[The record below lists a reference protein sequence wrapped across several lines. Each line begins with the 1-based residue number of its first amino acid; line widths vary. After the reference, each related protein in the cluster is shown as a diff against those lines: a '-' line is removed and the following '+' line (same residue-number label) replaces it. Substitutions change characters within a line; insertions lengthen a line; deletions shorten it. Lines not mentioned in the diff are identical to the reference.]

1 MTFLFLLLVSNIYN
15 FIILLRYTDNQ
26 RAQDAINLTL
36 YHWGFHGWVVYS
48 VTGLLMAIVTYRKG
62 LPMTIRSCFYPL
74 VGDRIF
80 GIFGDIIDVVSV
92 VSTMFGVCTSL
103 GFGVMS
109 LNTGLNRLSSSI
121 EESTRNQIIIIW
133 GVTIVATISVVSG
146 LKVGIRRLS
155 ELCFCLGMFLMLFV
169 FFHDDTWFLLNL
181 YVQSIGYYL
190 HSLLQLGF
198 HTEAF
203 AQLGNAPDG
212 HQAKNWMDWWTVFY
226 WGWWIAFCPF
236 VGMFIAKISRG
247 RTIKS
252 FLNATLTAP
261 VIYIFMWFC
270 IFGGAGLKM
279 QRDAEVAGVN
289 CSVSKYVVVDDNKL
303 YKLSCRPD
311 TQQFFDLLQQYG
323 DNLGYALNV
332 ITVIS
337 IVLYFVT
344 SSDSGSLVID
354 CLSANGSPEPPVAQR
369 IFWALTEGACATA
382 LLMAGGKK
390 ALTALQTV
398 SIAAGLPYLAIL
410 LFMCVSIWQC
420 VKEEGGDVDPNA
432 QTFAVSLVDV
442 FDNPSFTGL
451 KRIVIAVVAPWWP
464 AGRAAGKLYN
474 KSSWSYMLIMAT
486 LFYGWIFF
494 EILQVVDT
502 GLAYV
507 GWVVLCGF
515 FAYVVGIRSSI
526 REEGNIPGSIISD
539 GLIVVFLYFLAVDQI
554 DKHML
559 IEEQQKKEDRN
570 IPMEN
575 KQPNT
580 IMENRDAKVSEETTF
595 V

>member
-1 MTFLFLLLVSNIYN
+1 
-15 FIILLRYTDNQ
+15 
-26 RAQDAINLTL
+26 
-36 YHWGFHGWVVYS
+36 
-48 VTGLLMAIVTYRKG
+48 
-62 LPMTIRSCFYPL
+62 MTIRSCFYPL
-74 VGDRIF
+74 VGERIF
-80 GIFGDIIDVVSV
+80 GFFGDVIDVFSV

-109 LNTGLNRLSSSI
+109 LNTGLNRLNSNI
-121 EESTRNQIIIIW
+121 EESTTNQIIIIW

-212 HQAKNWMDWWTVFY
+212 RQAQSWMDGWTVFY

-247 RTIKS
+247 RTIRS

-279 QRDAEVAGVN
+279 QRDAINAGVN
-289 CSVSKYVVVDDNKL
+289 CTVSPYVVVDDNKL
-303 YKLSCRPD
+303 FQLSCRPH

-323 DNLGYALNV
+323 DNLGYALNI

-354 CLSANGSPEPPVAQR
+354 CLSANGSPEPPVTQR

-382 LLMAGGKK
+382 LLKAGGAA

-410 LFMCVSIWQC
+410 LFMCVSIWEC

-432 QTFAVSLVDV
+432 ETFAVSLIDV

-474 KSSWSYMLIMAT
+474 KSSWSYMLIMAS
-486 LFYGWIFF
+486 LFYGWVLF

-507 GWVVLCGF
+507 GWVILCGF

-526 REEGNIPGSIISD
+526 REERNIPGSIISD
-539 GLIVVFLYFLAVDQI
+539 GLVVVFLYFLAVDQM
-554 DKHML
+554 DKHVL
-559 IEEQQKKEDRN
+559 IAEQQKKEDPN

-575 KQPNT
+575 KKPDT
-580 IMENRDAKVSEETTF
+580 VMENREAKANESTTF

>member
-1 MTFLFLLLVSNIYN
+1 
-15 FIILLRYTDNQ
+15 
-26 RAQDAINLTL
+26 
-36 YHWGFHGWVVYS
+36 
-48 VTGLLMAIVTYRKG
+48 
-62 LPMTIRSCFYPL
+62 MTIRSCFYPL
-74 VGDRIF
+74 VGEKVF
-80 GIFGDIIDVVSV
+80 GYFGDMIDVFSV

-109 LNTGLNRLSSSI
+109 LNAGLNRLNSNI
-121 EESTRNQIIIIW
+121 TESTTNQIFIIW

-169 FFHDDTWFLLNL
+169 FFHDDSWFILNV
-181 YVQSIGYYL
+181 YVQSLGYYL

-212 HQAKNWMDWWTVFY
+212 REAQQWMDGWTVFY

-247 RTIKS
+247 RTIRN

-279 QRDAEVAGVN
+279 ERDAVLAGVN
-289 CSVSKYVVVDDNKL
+289 CSVSPYVEVENAKL
-303 YKLSCRPD
+303 YKLSCRKD

-323 DNLGYALNV
+323 DNLGYLLNV
-332 ITVIS
+332 VTVIG

-354 CLSANGSPEPPVAQR
+354 CLSANGNPEPPVAQR
-369 IFWALTEGACATA
+369 IFWALSEGACATA
-382 LLMAGGKK
+382 LLKAGGKT

-398 SIAAGLPYLAIL
+398 SIASGLPYLAIL
-410 LFMCVSIWQC
+410 LFMCVSIWRC
-420 VKEEGGDVDPNA
+420 VKEEAGDIDPNA
-432 QTFAVSLVDV
+432 ETFTFTLFDV
-442 FDNPSFTGL
+442 FDNPSLPGL
-451 KRIVIAVVAPWWP
+451 RRIIVAILAPWWP

-474 KSSWSYMLIMAT
+474 KSSWSYMLAMAV
-486 LFYGWIFF
+486 LFYGWILF
-494 EILQVVDT
+494 EILQVVDS

-507 GWVVLCGF
+507 GWCSLCGF

-526 REEGNIPGSIISD
+526 REEGRIPGSLVFD
-539 GLIVVFLYFLAVDQI
+539 ALTVMFLYFLAVDQM

-559 IEEQQKKEDRN
+559 MAEQQKKKDPGVPMGDKKED
-570 IPMEN
+570 IVMEN
-575 KQPNT
+575 G
-580 IMENRDAKVSEETTF
+580 DAKANESTTF

>member
-1 MTFLFLLLVSNIYN
+1 
-15 FIILLRYTDNQ
+15 
-26 RAQDAINLTL
+26 
-36 YHWGFHGWVVYS
+36 
-48 VTGLLMAIVTYRKG
+48 
-62 LPMTIRSCFYPL
+62 
-74 VGDRIF
+74 
-80 GIFGDIIDVVSV
+80 
-92 VSTMFGVCTSL
+92 
-103 GFGVMS
+103 
-109 LNTGLNRLSSSI
+109 
-121 EESTRNQIIIIW
+121 
-133 GVTIVATISVVSG
+133 
-146 LKVGIRRLS
+146 
-155 ELCFCLGMFLMLFV
+155 
-169 FFHDDTWFLLNL
+169 
-181 YVQSIGYYL
+181 
-190 HSLLQLGF
+190 
-198 HTEAF
+198 
-203 AQLGNAPDG
+203 
-212 HQAKNWMDWWTVFY
+212 
-226 WGWWIAFCPF
+226 
-236 VGMFIAKISRG
+236 
-247 RTIKS
+247 
-252 FLNATLTAP
+252 
-261 VIYIFMWFC
+261 
-270 IFGGAGLKM
+270 M

-575 KQPNT
+575 KQANT

>member
-1 MTFLFLLLVSNIYN
+1 
-15 FIILLRYTDNQ
+15 
-26 RAQDAINLTL
+26 
-36 YHWGFHGWVVYS
+36 
-48 VTGLLMAIVTYRKG
+48 
-62 LPMTIRSCFYPL
+62 MTIRSCFYPL
-74 VGDRIF
+74 VGERIF
-80 GIFGDIIDVVSV
+80 GYFGDMIDVFSV

-109 LNTGLNRLSSSI
+109 LNAGLNRLNSNI
-121 EESTRNQIIIIW
+121 TESTTNQIFIIW
-133 GVTIVATISVVSG
+133 GVTIVATISVISG

-181 YVQSIGYYL
+181 HVQRLGYYL
-190 HSLLQLGF
+190 HSLLQIGF

-212 HQAKNWMDWWTVFY
+212 HEAQQWMDGWTIFY
-226 WGWWIAFCPF
+226 WGWWTAFCPF

-247 RTIKS
+247 RTIKN

-261 VIYIFMWFC
+261 VLYIFMWFC

-279 QRDAEVAGVN
+279 ERDAVLAGVN
-289 CSVSKYVVVDDNKL
+289 CSVSPYVEVENHKL
-303 YKLSCRPD
+303 YKLSCRNN

-323 DNLGYALNV
+323 DNLGYVLNV
-332 ITVIS
+332 ITVIG

-354 CLSANGSPEPPVAQR
+354 CLSANGNPEPPVGQR

-382 LLMAGGKK
+382 LLKAGGST

-398 SIAAGLPYLAIL
+398 SIASGLPYLAIL
-410 LFMCVSIWQC
+410 LFMCVSIWRC
-420 VKEEGGDVDPNA
+420 VKEEAGDIDPNA
-432 QTFAVSLVDV
+432 ATFDASLSDV
-442 FDNPSFTGL
+442 FDNPSFPGL
-451 KRIVIAVVAPWWP
+451 NRFIVAVVAPWLP

-474 KSSWSYMLIMAT
+474 KSSWSYMLVMAV

-494 EILQVVDT
+494 EILQVVDS
-502 GLAYV
+502 GFAYV

-526 REEGNIPGSIISD
+526 REESKIPGSMIFD
-539 GLIVVFLYFLAVDQI
+539 TLVVAFLYFLAVDQM
-554 DKHML
+554 DKHMH
-559 IEEQQKKEDRN
+559 IGERQKKED
-570 IPMEN
+570 PDFPLDN
-575 KQPNT
+575 KKADI
-580 IMENRDAKVSEETTF
+580 IMENGDAKANESTTF

>member
-1 MTFLFLLLVSNIYN
+1 
-15 FIILLRYTDNQ
+15 
-26 RAQDAINLTL
+26 
-36 YHWGFHGWVVYS
+36 
-48 VTGLLMAIVTYRKG
+48 
-62 LPMTIRSCFYPL
+62 MTIRSCFYPL
-74 VGDRIF
+74 VGDKIF
-80 GIFGDIIDVVSV
+80 GYFGDVIDVFSV

-103 GFGVMS
+103 GLGVMS
-109 LNTGLNRLSSSI
+109 LNTGLNRLNGNI
-121 EESTRNQIIIIW
+121 EESTTNQIIIIW
-133 GVTIVATISVVSG
+133 GVTVIATISVVSG

-169 FFHDDTWFLLNL
+169 FFHDDSWFILNL

-203 AQLGNAPDG
+203 AQLGNAPDNR
-212 HQAKNWMDWWTVFY
+212 QAQSWMDNWTVFY

-247 RTIKS
+247 RTIRS

-279 QRDAEVAGVN
+279 QRDAINAGVN
-289 CSVSKYVVVDDNKL
+289 CTVSPYVVVDDNKL
-303 YKLSCRPD
+303 YQLSCRPH

-323 DNLGYALNV
+323 DNLGYLLNI

-354 CLSANGSPEPPVAQR
+354 CLSANGSPEPPVIQR

-382 LLMAGGKK
+382 LLKAGGKA

-410 LFMCVSIWQC
+410 LFMCVSIWEC
-420 VKEEGGDVDPNA
+420 VKEDGGDVDPNA
-432 QTFAVSLVDV
+432 ETFAVSLVDV

-474 KSSWSYMLIMAT
+474 RSSWSYMLIMAS
-486 LFYGWIFF
+486 LFYGWILF
-494 EILQVVDT
+494 EILQIVDS

-507 GWVVLCGF
+507 GWVILCGF

-526 REEGNIPGSIISD
+526 REERNIPGSIFFD
-539 GLIVVFLYFLAVDQI
+539 ALVVVFLYFLAVDQMEK
-554 DKHML
+554 DVL
-559 IEEQQKKEDRN
+559 IAEQQKKEDPDL
-570 IPMEN
+570 PMEN
-575 KQPNT
+575 KIPDT
-580 IMENRDAKVSEETTF
+580 IMENHDAKANDSTTF